1 MGNNQY
7 EEKARSLT
15 LTYERHRKLGK
26 IWKPISAIFTLLAIL
41 FSINEIFRLGII
53 VYHEFLYFYCLLGV
67 FLSIA
72 YLLYPISKR
81 TPKDKIPWYD
91 IILFLLTLVCC
102 SYLMV
107 NSFKISIEGWVM
119 VGPPISV
126 IVSIIL
132 WILVLEALR
141 RSGGLTLFIFAGV
154 FSLFPLVAE
163 HMPSFLEG
171 TGWSFIGTAKFHAMS
186 RESIIGIPVQTFC
199 ELVIGFILFGIT
211 LQETGGSLFFTNFAY
226 AVLGGVRG
234 GPAKVSVVASSLF
247 GSISGSAVSNVL
259 VDGYITIPTMI
270 RSGYKP
276 PFAAAVEAC
285 ASSGGC
291 IMPPVMGSVA
301 FVMASFLNV
310 PYADVALAALVP
322 ALLYY
327 WGLFVQIDAHAAKI
341 GLVGLPRKE
350 LPSLKETL
358 KEGWIYLFGIAGLV
372 YLLFQLKQE
381 AQAPYYASLM
391 LLAGASLRK
400 ETRPN
405 LKTFYNLL
413 INSTS
418 VLAEL
423 VVVMA
428 GVGLIIGAFTMTG
441 VAISFS
447 SELVQVVGNNS
458 LLLLI
463 AGAVVSFILGM
474 GMTITACYIFLA
486 IVLIPALTPLGFDV
500 MAIHLFVLYCG
511 LFSFITPPVALAAY
525 VAASIVGANFWQTG
539 FQAMRL
545 GFVKYIVPFLFV
557 YNPALILHGKNPL
570 VIIEAVATGFIGVFL
585 LGSSIE
591 GYMAGVGMLN
601 VIYRGL
607 FFIAGIL
614 LFIPEPYTDIIGFVL
629 AGILFLSHVWLRRKT
644 PQAL

>member
-1 MGNNQY
+1 MP
-7 EEKARSLT
+7 EKNDKKLEKITTTLDRYRKPNKFWRVVMVIITASGIIFSL
-15 LTYERHRKLGK
+15 
-26 IWKPISAIFTLLAIL
+26 
-41 FSINEIFRLGII
+41 NEIFMLGV
-53 VYHEFLYFYCLLGV
+53 VYHEYVYLYGLLGL
-67 FLSIA
+67 FLSA
-72 YLLYPISKR
+72 SFLNYPISKR
-81 TPKDKIPWYD
+81 TSKDKIPWYD
-91 IILFLLTLVCC
+91 IILFLLTLTCC
-102 SYLMV
+102 GYLM
-107 NSFKISIEGWVM
+107 SSAFRISNEGWIM
-119 VGPPISV
+119 VGPPLSIVVSV
-126 IVSIIL
+126 IMWV
-132 WILVLEALR
+132 LVLEALR
-141 RSGGLTLFIFAGV
+141 RSGGMALFIFAAI
-154 FSLFPLVAE
+154 FSLYPLVAE
-163 HMPSFLEG
+163 HMPGFLEG
-171 TGWSFIGTAKFHAMS
+171 TGWSITGAAKFHALS
-186 RESIIGIPVQTFC
+186 RESIIGIPTQAFC
-199 ELVIGFILFGIT
+199 QLVIGFILFGIA
-211 LQETGGSLFFTNFAY
+211 LQETGGSLFFTNLAY
-226 AVLGGVRG
+226 ALLGGVRG

-247 GSISGSAVSNVL
+247 GTISGSAVSNVL

-270 RSGYKP
+270 RSGYEP

-291 IMPPVMGSVA
+291 IMPPVMGAVA
-301 FVMASFLNV
+301 FVMASYLNV

-341 GLVGLPRKE
+341 GLVGLRKEE

-358 KEGWIYLFGIAGLV
+358 KEGWMYLFAIVVLI
-372 YLLFQLKQE
+372 YLLFKLRQE
-381 AQAPYYASLM
+381 AQAPYYASLA
-391 LLAGASLRK
+391 LLVAAAFRK

-405 LKTFYNLL
+405 LKMFYNLL
-413 INSTS
+413 INSTN
-418 VLAEL
+418 VLGEL
-423 VVVMA
+423 VVIMA
-428 GVGLIIGAFTMTG
+428 GVGLVIGGLTMTG

-447 SELVQVVGNNS
+447 SELVQAVGNNS
-458 LLLLI
+458 LLLLL

-500 MAIHLFVLYCG
+500 MATHLFVLYCG

-525 VAASIVGANFWQTG
+525 VAASIVGADFWQTG

-557 YNPALILHGKNPL
+557 YNPALILHGKPL
-570 VIIEAVATGFIGVFL
+570 VIVEAVATGFLGVFL

-591 GYMAGVGMLN
+591 GYMAGAGKLN
-601 VIYRGL
+601 VIWRGL

-629 AGILFLSHVWLRRKT
+629 AGILFLSRFWLRRKT